1 MIVER
6 QNNEFLIKFGA
17 GTKATTIQTILDYLR
32 YEELTSKSTATED
45 DVDNL
50 MKDVKAGR
58 WNKIKKE
65 IGLND

>member
-6 QNNEFLIKFGA
+6 QNNEILVRFGA
-17 GTKATTIQTILDYLR
+17 GTKASTIQTVLDYLR
-32 YEELTSKSTATED
+32 YEELTSKSTATQD

-50 MKDVKAGR
+50 VKEVKKGR
-58 WNKIKKE
+58 WNRIKKE